1 MNAEVIALRN
11 RDVAAM
17 LERAA
22 LLLALRQEDRYRV
35 RAYKRATWIV
45 ASLPEKVED
54 LARENRL
61 EALPGIGPSLAA
73 KIKEIVETG
82 RLSVLEKLESAA
94 LPEKTSGM
102 IMSAPAL
109 AFARE
114 LLPVVESFDGVYS
127 ARITGALRRGQAMVP
142 CLEFVLACDIS
153 RAREAIKSYKHF
165 HRQRWQG
172 YCCHAT
178 HTLGVELT
186 FHLAEKRDFIQTL
199 WLTTGSRE
207 HVNRVAAMA
216 KSNRGTELLRLG
228 LDKEIAAEEDI
239 YALAGLPFIEPE
251 IRENRGEITAAF
263 RGELPRLIEACD
275 YRGDLHVHTDWSDG
289 TAGIEQ
295 MAGAAAELGYEYLAI
310 TDHSRS
316 LKIAGGLSL
325 ERLAAQIQVI
335 KDLQKACSI
344 RIFTGIE
351 VDILPDGSLDAPV
364 EVLAGL
370 DVVVASVH
378 SAFRQS
384 KEQMTARIC
393 RAMQNPYVQ
402 IIGHPTGRLL
412 NKRKAYEVDME
423 ELLKVAAA
431 TGTIL
436 EINATPDRLDIDD
449 NTARKAKAAGILLAV
464 NTDAHSQTELAN
476 AALGLSVARRAWLSR
491 EDVINTAS
499 ARDVQAL
506 LQRKRTG
513 GRR

>member
-1 MNAEVIALRN
+1 
-11 RDVAAM
+11 
-17 LERAA
+17 
-22 LLLALRQEDRYRV
+22 
-35 RAYKRATWIV
+35 
-45 ASLPEKVED
+45 
-54 LARENRL
+54 
-61 EALPGIGPSLAA
+61 
-73 KIKEIVETG
+73 
-82 RLSVLEKLESAA
+82 
-94 LPEKTSGM
+94 
-102 IMSAPAL
+102 
-109 AFARE
+109 
-114 LLPVVESFDGVYS
+114 
-127 ARITGALRRGQAMVP
+127 
-142 CLEFVLACDIS
+142 
-153 RAREAIKSYKHF
+153 
-165 HRQRWQG
+165 
-172 YCCHAT
+172 
-178 HTLGVELT
+178 
-186 FHLAEKRDFIQTL
+186 
-199 WLTTGSRE
+199 
-207 HVNRVAAMA
+207 
-216 KSNRGTELLRLG
+216 
-228 LDKEIAAEEDI
+228 
-239 YALAGLPFIEPE
+239 
-251 IRENRGEITAAF
+251 
-263 RGELPRLIEACD
+263 
-275 YRGDLHVHTDWSDG
+275 
-289 TAGIEQ
+289 